1 MEGSLRTTLSSFN
14 AFQSKEET
22 ALEEEAE
29 RAIEA
34 AFIKWL
40 EEDVV
45 RGPCKGRVKAVGSRQ
60 LGLRLSGSDLGN
72 APSLHMTGVQS
83 TLSLNFIT
91 RCNNSIL

>member
-14 AFQSKEET
+14 AFQSREET

-60 LGLRLSGSDLGN
+60 LGLRLSGSDLGTYIK
-72 APSLHMTGVQS
+72 S
-83 TLSLNFIT
+83 FIK
-91 RCNNSIL
+91 CPINIEHEYN